1 MNSPETTAIAGAANT
16 AFSFTSERSHLDL
29 ALEAIALALDDA
41 GLTTLDV
48 DGITGYSFD
57 RVREYELVSNLGLRD
72 LAFFAES
79 PYGNGCGAVA
89 LAALAVA
96 SGRANTVV
104 AFRSVKA
111 PLGDTLHFDQDMES
125 IAPALAGSRVHHAPF
140 GLLTVI
146 QWAALVAQRYVYRY
160 ECDPDGFGWVTVVER
175 EYAATN
181 PAALHFGHPL
191 SWADYLA
198 SPIAASPLRLPDG
211 NVGND
216 GASAVVITTAERAAD
231 LRRAV
236 IPVLAAGWATGPEL
250 EVVTSYQRADIEWP
264 EETALLARRLY
275 AEAGIVPADVD
286 FLEVYD
292 HISALAVLSL
302 EGLGFCG
309 PGEAIDFVRGGDNIR
324 VDGRLPL
331 NTHGGHLGEAYVQ
344 TMNHVV
350 EAVRQ
355 LRGDGRQPGGRCLD
369 RPRRGRI
376 TRAGDRL
383 GARRLMT
390 GRLGPLPV
398 PGPDDAPYWEGSE
411 GQGRS

>member
-1 MNSPETTAIAGAANT
+1 VTRDFSGTTAIAGAANT

-29 ALEAIALALDDA
+29 ALEAITLALEDA

-96 SGRANTVV
+96 SGRADTVV

-111 PLGDTLHFDQDMES
+111 PLGDTLHFEQDMES
-125 IAPALAGSRVHHAPF
+125 ISPALAGSRVHHAPF

-160 ECDPDGFGWVTVVER
+160 KSDPDGFGWVTVVER

-231 LRRAV
+231 LRQTV
-236 IPVLAAGWATGPEL
+236 IPILAAGWATGPEL

-264 EETALLARRLY
+264 EETALVARRLY
-275 AEAGIVPADVD
+275 AEAGIGPADVD

-309 PGEAIDFVRGGDNIR
+309 PGEAVDFVRGGANIR
-324 VDGRLPL
+324 ADGRLPL

-355 LRGDGRQPGGRCLD
+355 LRGEAANQVANATVGLVVGGSLAPVTGLVLGR
-369 RPRRGRI
+369 
-376 TRAGDRL
+376 A
-383 GARRLMT
+383 
-390 GRLGPLPV
+390 
-398 PGPDDAPYWEGSE
+398 
-411 GQGRS
+411 

>member
-1 MNSPETTAIAGAANT
+1 MAHDFSGTTAIAGAANT

-29 ALEAIALALDDA
+29 ALEAITLALDDA

-96 SGRANTVV
+96 SGRADTVV

-111 PLGDTLHFDQDMES
+111 PLGDTLHFEQDMES

-160 ECDPDGFGWVTVVER
+160 KSDPDGFGWVTVVER

-191 SWADYLA
+191 SWSDYLA

-216 GASAVVITTAERAAD
+216 GASAVVVTTAERAAD
-231 LRRAV
+231 LRQAV
-236 IPVLAAGWATGPEL
+236 IPILAAGWATGPEL

-275 AEAGIVPADVD
+275 AEAGIGPADVD

-309 PGEAIDFVRGGDNIR
+309 PGEAVDFVRGGANIR

-355 LRGDGRQPGGRCLD
+355 LRGEAANQVADASIGLVVGGSLA
-369 RPRRGRI
+369 PV
-376 TRAGDRL
+376 
-383 GARRLMT
+383 T
-390 GRLGPLPV
+390 GLVL
-398 PGPDDAPYWEGSE
+398 
-411 GQGRS
+411 GRS

>member
-1 MNSPETTAIAGAANT
+1 MAELSGATAIVGAANS

-29 ALEAIALALDDA
+29 ALDAITGALDDA
-41 GLTTLDV
+41 GLAPSDV

-57 RVREYELVSNLGLRD
+57 RVREYELVGNLGLAD

-96 SGRANTVV
+96 TGRARVVV

-111 PLGDTLHFDQDMES
+111 PLGDTLRFDQSMEWV
-125 IAPALAGSRVHHAPF
+125 APALAGSRVHHAPF

-146 QWAALVAQRYVYRY
+146 QWAALVAQRYVHRY
-160 ECDPDGFGWVTVVER
+160 GADPDGFGWVTVVAR

-181 PAALHFGHPL
+181 PAALRFAQPL
-191 SWADYLA
+191 SRDQYLA
-198 SPIAASPLRLPDG
+198 APVAASPLRLPDG
-211 NVGND
+211 NVGNA
-216 GASAVVITTAERAAD
+216 GASAVVLTTAERAAD
-231 LRRAV
+231 LRRAPV
-236 IPVLAAGWATGPEL
+236 PVLAAGWATGPEL
-250 EVVTSYQRADIEWP
+250 EVVTSYQRPEIEWP
-264 EETALLARRLY
+264 QETALLARRLY

-286 FLEVYD
+286 FLQVYD
-292 HISALAVLSL
+292 HVSALALLSL

-309 PGEAIDFVRGGDNIR
+309 PGEGVDFVAGGHNIR
-324 VDGRLPL
+324 VNGRLPL

-355 LRGDGRQPGGRCLD
+355 LRGEAVNQVADPSIGLVVGGSLA
-369 RPRRGRI
+369 PVTGLV
-376 TRAGDRL
+376 L
-383 GARRLMT
+383 GA
-390 GRLGPLPV
+390 
-398 PGPDDAPYWEGSE
+398 S
-411 GQGRS
+411 

>member
-1 MNSPETTAIAGAANT
+1 MPAVVREFSGATAIAGAANT
-16 AFSFTSERSHLDL
+16 AFSFVSERSHLDL
-29 ALEAIALALDDA
+29 ALEAIVLALDDA

-57 RVREYELVSNLGLRD
+57 RVREYELVSNLGLGD

-96 SGRANTVV
+96 SGRASTVV

-125 IAPALAGSRVHHAPF
+125 IAPALAGSRVHHAPY

-146 QWAALVAQRYVYRY
+146 QWAALVAQRYVHRY
-160 ECDPDGFGWVTVVER
+160 KCDPDGFGWVTVVER

-181 PAALHFGHPL
+181 PAALQFGRPL

-236 IPVLAAGWATGPEL
+236 VPILAAGWATGPEL

-275 AEAGIVPADVD
+275 GEAGIVPADVD
-286 FLEVYD
+286 FVEVYD

-309 PGEAIDFVRGGDNIR
+309 PGEGVEFARGGDNIR

-355 LRGDGRQPGGRCLD
+355 LRGEAVNQVTGASIGLVVGGSLA
-369 RPRRGRI
+369 PV
-376 TRAGDRL
+376 
-383 GARRLMT
+383 T
-390 GRLGPLPV
+390 GVVL
-398 PGPDDAPYWEGSE
+398 
-411 GQGRS
+411 GRS

>member
-1 MNSPETTAIAGAANT
+1 MVTEFSGATAIAGAANT
-16 AFSFTSERSHLDL
+16 AFSFVSERSHLDL
-29 ALEAIALALDDA
+29 ALEAITLALDDA
-41 GLTTLDV
+41 GLATHDV

-57 RVREYELVSNLGLRD
+57 RVREYELVNNLGLDD

-96 SGRANTVV
+96 SGRASTVV

-146 QWAALVAQRYVYRY
+146 QWAALVAQRYVHRY
-160 ECDPDGFGWVTVVER
+160 QCDPDGFGWVTVVER

-181 PAALHFGHPL
+181 PAALHFGRPL

-198 SPIAASPLRLPDG
+198 SPVAASPLRLPDG

-216 GASAVVITTAERAAD
+216 GASAVVVTTAERAAD
-231 LRRAV
+231 MRHAV
-236 IPVLAAGWATGPEL
+236 IPILAAGWATGPEL

-264 EETALLARRLY
+264 EETAILARRLY
-275 AEAGIVPADVD
+275 AEAGIGPADVD

-309 PGEAIDFVRGGDNIR
+309 PGEAVDFVRGGTTIR

-355 LRGDGRQPGGRCLD
+355 LRGEAVNQVAGASIGLVVGGSLA
-369 RPRRGRI
+369 PVTGLV
-376 TRAGDRL
+376 L
-383 GARRLMT
+383 GT
-390 GRLGPLPV
+390 
-398 PGPDDAPYWEGSE
+398 S
-411 GQGRS
+411 

>member
-1 MNSPETTAIAGAANT
+1 MSDFSGATAIAGAANT
-16 AFSFTSERSHLDL
+16 DFSFASGRSHLDL
-29 ALEAIALALDDA
+29 ALEAIMLALHDA
-41 GLTTLDV
+41 GLERSDV

-57 RVREYELVSNLGLRD
+57 RVREFELVSNLGLHD

-96 SGRANTVV
+96 TGRAQTVV

-111 PLGDTLHFDQDMES
+111 PLGDTLHFDQSMEA

-146 QWAALVAQRYVYRY
+146 QWAALVAQRYVHRY
-160 ECDPDGFGWVTVVER
+160 HCDPDGFGWVTVVER
-175 EYAATN
+175 EFAATN
-181 PAALHFGHPL
+181 PAALHFGRPL
-191 SWADYLA
+191 SREQYLA
-198 SPIAASPLRLPDG
+198 SPMASSPLRVPDG

-216 GASAVVITTAERAAD
+216 GASAVVVTSTARARN
-231 LRRAV
+231 LRRA
-236 IPVLAAGWATGPEL
+236 PVAILSAGWATGREL
-250 EVVTSYQRADIEWP
+250 EVVTSYQRPEIEWP
-264 EETALLARRLY
+264 EETDLLARRLY
-275 AEAGIVPADVD
+275 GEAGIVPADVD
-286 FLEVYD
+286 FLQVYD
-292 HISALAVLSL
+292 HISALALLSL

-309 PGEAIDFVRGGDNIR
+309 PGEAVDFVTGGDNIR

-355 LRGDGRQPGGRCLD
+355 LRGEAVNQVAEASVGLVIGGSLA
-369 RPRRGRI
+369 PVTGLV
-376 TRAGDRL
+376 L
-383 GARRLMT
+383 GA
-390 GRLGPLPV
+390 P
-398 PGPDDAPYWEGSE
+398 
-411 GQGRS
+411 

>member
-1 MNSPETTAIAGAANT
+1 M
-16 AFSFTSERSHLDL
+16 
-29 ALEAIALALDDA
+29 ALEAIMLALDDA
-41 GLTTLDV
+41 GLAPDDV

-57 RVREYELVSNLGLRD
+57 RVREYELVNNLGLRD
-72 LAFFAES
+72 LSFFAES

-96 SGRANTVV
+96 AGRAHTVV

-111 PLGDTLHFDQDMES
+111 PLGDTLHFDQGMES

-146 QWAALVAQRYVYRY
+146 QWAALVAQRYVHRY
-160 ECDPDGFGWVTVVER
+160 NCDPDGFGWVTVVAR

-181 PAALHFGHPL
+181 PAALHFGRAL
-191 SWADYLA
+191 SREQYLA
-198 SPIAASPLRLPDG
+198 APIAASPLRLPDG
-211 NVGND
+211 NLGND
-216 GASAVVITTAERAAD
+216 GASAVVVTSAERASD
-231 LRRAV
+231 VRRGG
-236 IPVLAAGWATGPEL
+236 IPIMAAAWATGPEL
-250 EVVTSYQRADIEWP
+250 EVVTSYQRGEIEWP

-292 HISALAVLSL
+292 HISALALLSL

-309 PGEAIDFVRGGDNIR
+309 PGEAVDFVQGGDNIR
-324 VDGRLPL
+324 LDGPLPL

-355 LRGDGRQPGGRCLD
+355 LRGDAVNQVANASIGLVVGGSLA
-369 RPRRGRI
+369 PVTGLV
-376 TRAGDRL
+376 L
-383 GARRLMT
+383 GT
-390 GRLGPLPV
+390 P
-398 PGPDDAPYWEGSE
+398 
-411 GQGRS
+411 

>member
-1 MNSPETTAIAGAANT
+1 MRDFSGATAIVGAANT

-29 ALEAIALALDDA
+29 ALEAIMLALDDA
-41 GLTTLDV
+41 GLAPGDV

-57 RVREYELVSNLGLRD
+57 RVREYELVNNLGLRD

-96 SGRANTVV
+96 AGRAHTVV

-111 PLGDTLHFDQDMES
+111 PLGDTLHFDQSMET

-146 QWAALVAQRYVYRY
+146 QWAALVAQRYVHRY
-160 ECDPDGFGWVTVVER
+160 NSDPDGFGWVTVVAR

-181 PAALHFGHPL
+181 PSALHFGQPL
-191 SWADYLA
+191 SREQYLA
-198 SPIAASPLRLPDG
+198 APIAASPLRLPDG

-216 GASAVVITTAERAAD
+216 GASAVVVTSADRASD
-231 LRRAV
+231 LRRAG
-236 IPVLAAGWATGPEL
+236 IPILAAGWATGPEL
-250 EVVTSYQRADIEWP
+250 EVVTSYQRPEIEWP

-275 AEAGIVPADVD
+275 GEAGIVPADVD

-302 EGLGFCG
+302 EGLGFCK
-309 PGEAIDFVRGGDNIR
+309 PGEAVDFVRGGDNIR
-324 VDGRLPL
+324 VDGTLPL

-355 LRGDGRQPGGRCLD
+355 LRGDAVNQVADASIGLVVGGSLA
-369 RPRRGRI
+369 PVTGLV
-376 TRAGDRL
+376 L
-383 GARRLMT
+383 GS
-390 GRLGPLPV
+390 P
-398 PGPDDAPYWEGSE
+398 
-411 GQGRS
+411 

>member
-1 MNSPETTAIAGAANT
+1 MREFSGSTAIAGAANT
-16 AFSFTSERSHLDL
+16 AFSFTSGRSHLDL
-29 ALEAIALALDDA
+29 ALEAITLALDDA
-41 GLTTLDV
+41 GLMTQEV

-57 RVREYELVSNLGLRD
+57 RVREYELVSNLGLSD
-72 LAFFAES
+72 LSFFAES

-96 SGRANTVV
+96 SGRADTVV

-111 PLGDTLHFDQDMES
+111 PLGDTLHFGQDMES

-160 ECDPDGFGWVTVVER
+160 KSDPDGFGWVTVVAR
-175 EYAATN
+175 EFAATN

-198 SPIAASPLRLPDG
+198 SPIASSPLRLPDG

-216 GASAVVITTAERAAD
+216 GASAVVITTAQRAAD
-231 LRRAV
+231 LRQPAV
-236 IPVLAAGWATGPEL
+236 PILAAGWATGPEL

-275 AEAGIVPADVD
+275 AEADIVPADVD

-292 HISALAVLSL
+292 HVSALAALSL

-324 VDGRLPL
+324 VNGRLPL

-355 LRGDGRQPGGRCLD
+355 LRGEAVNQVAGASIGLVVGGSLA
-369 RPRRGRI
+369 PVTGLV
-376 TRAGDRL
+376 L
-383 GARRLMT
+383 GT
-390 GRLGPLPV
+390 
-398 PGPDDAPYWEGSE
+398 S
-411 GQGRS
+411 

>member
-1 MNSPETTAIAGAANT
+1 MAGDFSGATAIAGAANT

-29 ALEAIALALDDA
+29 ALEAITLALHDA

-96 SGRANTVV
+96 SGRADTVV

-111 PLGDTLHFDQDMES
+111 PLGDTLHFEQDMES

-160 ECDPDGFGWVTVVER
+160 KSDPDGFGWVTVVER

-191 SWADYLA
+191 SWTDYLA
-198 SPIAASPLRLPDG
+198 SPIASSPLRLPDG
-211 NVGND
+211 NIGND

-231 LRRAV
+231 LRPAV
-236 IPVLAAGWATGPEL
+236 IPILAAGWATGPEL

-275 AEAGIVPADVD
+275 AEAGIGPADVD

-309 PGEAIDFVRGGDNIR
+309 PGEAVDFVQGGANIR
-324 VDGRLPL
+324 ADGRLPL

-355 LRGDGRQPGGRCLD
+355 LRGEAANQVADASIGLVVGGSLA
-369 RPRRGRI
+369 PV
-376 TRAGDRL
+376 
-383 GARRLMT
+383 T
-390 GRLGPLPV
+390 GLVL
-398 PGPDDAPYWEGSE
+398 
-411 GQGRS
+411 GRS

>member
-1 MNSPETTAIAGAANT
+1 MLDFSGATAIVGAANT

-29 ALEAIALALDDA
+29 ALEAITLALNDA
-41 GLTTLDV
+41 GLAPVDV

-57 RVREYELVSNLGLRD
+57 RVREYELVSNLGLAD
-72 LAFFAES
+72 ISFFAES

-96 SGRANTVV
+96 TGRAETVV

-111 PLGDTLHFDQDMES
+111 PLGDTLHYEQGMDAIS
-125 IAPALAGSRVHHAPF
+125 PALAGSRVHHAPF

-146 QWAALVAQRYVYRY
+146 QWAALVAQRYVHRY
-160 ECDPDGFGWVTVVER
+160 GCDPDGFGWVTVVER
-175 EYAATN
+175 EFAATN
-181 PAALHFGHPL
+181 PAALRFGQPMNR
-191 SWADYLA
+191 AQYLA

-216 GASAVVITTAERAAD
+216 GASAVVVTSAA
-231 LRRAV
+231 RAV
-236 IPVLAAGWATGPEL
+236 DLKQPPVPILAAGWATGREL
-250 EVVTSYQRADIEWP
+250 EVVTSYQRPDIEWP
-264 EETALLARRLY
+264 EETDLLARRLY
-275 AEAGIVPADVD
+275 AEAGIVAADVD
-286 FLEVYD
+286 FLQVYD
-292 HISALAVLSL
+292 HISALALLSL

-309 PGEAIDFVRGGDNIR
+309 PGEAVDFVTGGDNIR

-355 LRGDGRQPGGRCLD
+355 LRGVAVNQVADASVGLVVGGSLA
-369 RPRRGRI
+369 PVTGLV
-376 TRAGDRL
+376 L
-383 GARRLMT
+383 GA
-390 GRLGPLPV
+390 
-398 PGPDDAPYWEGSE
+398 A
-411 GQGRS
+411 

>member
-1 MNSPETTAIAGAANT
+1 MPAVGSEFSGTTAIAGAANT
-16 AFSFTSERSHLDL
+16 SFSFTSERSHLDL
-29 ALEAIALALDDA
+29 ALEAITLALDDA

-57 RVREYELVSNLGLRD
+57 RVREYELVNNLGLPD

-96 SGRANTVV
+96 SGRAHTVV

-146 QWAALVAQRYVYRY
+146 QWAALVAQRYVHRY
-160 ECDPDGFGWVTVVER
+160 TSDPDGFGWVTVVER

-181 PAALHFGHPL
+181 PAALHFGRPL
-191 SWADYLA
+191 SWADYLT

-216 GASAVVITTAERAAD
+216 GASAVVVTTAARAAD
-231 LRRAV
+231 LRRSV

-309 PGEAIDFVRGGDNIR
+309 PGEAVDFV
-324 VDGRLPL
+324 
-331 NTHGGHLGEAYVQ
+331 
-344 TMNHVV
+344 
-350 EAVRQ
+350 
-355 LRGDGRQPGGRCLD
+355 
-369 RPRRGRI
+369 
-376 TRAGDRL
+376 
-383 GARRLMT
+383 ARR
-390 GRLGPLPV
+390 
-398 PGPDDAPYWEGSE
+398 
-411 GQGRS
+411 